1 MEREL
6 YYLDHAAA
14 TPVDRVVL
22 DAMLPYMSDKFYNPS
37 SSYSLAVE
45 VKRDYHRAK
54 EQIARS
60 IGVRGDEIVMTAGAT
75 ESINIAMSAVGGGV
89 VAVGATEH
97 AAVIESARRQ
107 NGIVIPSDKKGRIT
121 ADAVSK
127 ALHPDITLISIGL
140 VNNELG
146 VIQPIDDI
154 MQVVEQERTRR
165 QEVGDVLPLYV
176 HCDASQALALI
187 DVKPKRMGIDLL
199 TLSAAKVYGP
209 KQVGLL
215 WVRPGV
221 SLTPTIAGG
230 GQEMGLRSGTEN
242 VAGVIGFAEAVELA
256 MKRRNTEVKR
266 LRVMR
271 DYIQN
276 ELESNFPDMVVSS
289 DKKKG
294 LASFLHVSFP
304 GIDAERLI
312 FMLENQGVMVA
323 TGSACAANKDTR
335 SHVLEAIGMSDDLI
349 SGSLRISLGRLS
361 SEPNIKRATKLLVD
375 AIKSEK
381 NRLSK

>member
-1 MEREL
+1 M

-45 VKRDYHRAK
+45 VKRDYHQAK
-54 EQIARS
+54 ERIARS

-89 VAVGATEH
+89 AAVGATEH
-97 AAVIESARRQ
+97 AAVIESAKLQ

-121 ADAVSK
+121 ADVVSK

-154 MQVVEQERTRR
+154 MQIVEQERTRR
-165 QEVGDVLPLYV
+165 QEIGDILPLYV

-221 SLTPTIAGG
+221 SLAPTIAGG

-361 SEPNIKRATKLLVD
+361 SEPNIKRATELLVN

>member
-1 MEREL
+1 M

-22 DAMLPYMSDKFYNPS
+22 DTMLPYMSDKFYNPS

-97 AAVIESARRQ
+97 TAVIESARLQ
-107 NGIVIPSDKKGRIT
+107 NGVVIPSDKKGRIT
-121 ADAVSK
+121 ADAVSR
-127 ALHPDITLISIGL
+127 ALHPDITLISVGL

-165 QEVGDVLPLYV
+165 QEAGDVLPLYV

-361 SEPNIKRATKLLVD
+361 SEPNIKRATELLID
-375 AIKSEK
+375 TIKSEK

>member
-1 MEREL
+1 M

-75 ESINIAMSAVGGGV
+75 ESINIAMSAVGDGV

-107 NGIVIPSDKKGRIT
+107 NGIIIPSDKKGRIT

-127 ALHPDITLISIGL
+127 SLHPDITLISIGL

-154 MQVVEQERTRR
+154 MQVVEQERARR
-165 QEVGDVLPLYV
+165 QEAGDVLPLYV

-187 DVKPKRMGIDLL
+187 DVKPKRMGVDLL

-221 SLTPTIAGG
+221 SLTSTVAGG

-361 SEPNIKRATKLLVD
+361 SEPNIKRATELLIG

>member
-1 MEREL
+1 M

-97 AAVIESARRQ
+97 AAVIESARCQ
-107 NGIVIPSDKKGRIT
+107 NGVVIPSDKKGRIT
-121 ADAVSK
+121 ADAVSR
-127 ALHPDITLISIGL
+127 ALHPDITLISVGL

-154 MQVVEQERTRR
+154 MQIVEKERTRR
-165 QEVGDVLPLYV
+165 QEIGDVLPLYV

-221 SLTPTIAGG
+221 SLAPTIAGG

-361 SEPNIKRATKLLVD
+361 SEPNIKRATELLID
-375 AIKSEK
+375 TIKSEK

>member
-1 MEREL
+1 M

-75 ESINIAMSAVGGGV
+75 ESINIAMSAVGDGV

-107 NGIVIPSDKKGRIT
+107 NGIIIPSDKKGRIT

-127 ALHPDITLISIGL
+127 SLHPDITLISIGL

-361 SEPNIKRATKLLVD
+361 SEPNIKRATELLID

>member
-1 MEREL
+1 M
-6 YYLDHAAA
+6 
-14 TPVDRVVL
+14 
-22 DAMLPYMSDKFYNPS
+22 
-37 SSYSLAVE
+37 
-45 VKRDYHRAK
+45 
-54 EQIARS
+54 
-60 IGVRGDEIVMTAGAT
+60 
-75 ESINIAMSAVGGGV
+75 
-89 VAVGATEH
+89 
-97 AAVIESARRQ
+97 
-107 NGIVIPSDKKGRIT
+107 
-121 ADAVSK
+121 
-127 ALHPDITLISIGL
+127 
-140 VNNELG
+140 
-146 VIQPIDDI
+146 
-154 MQVVEQERTRR
+154 
-165 QEVGDVLPLYV
+165 GDVLPLYV

-215 WVRPGV
+215 WVSSGV
-221 SLTPTIAGG
+221 SLTPTVAGG

-323 TGSACAANKDTR
+323 TGSACAANKNTR

-361 SEPNIKRATKLLVD
+361 SEPNIKRATELLID

-381 NRLSK
+381 NRLTK

>member
-75 ESINIAMSAVGGGV
+75 ESINIAMSAVGDGV

-127 ALHPDITLISIGL
+127 SLHPDITLISIGL

-323 TGSACAANKDTR
+323 TGSACAANKNTR

-361 SEPNIKRATKLLVD
+361 SEPNIKRATELLIG

>member
-45 VKRDYHRAK
+45 VKRDYHQAK
-54 EQIARS
+54 ERIARS

-89 VAVGATEH
+89 AAVGATEH
-97 AAVIESARRQ
+97 AAVIESAKLQ

-121 ADAVSK
+121 ADVVSK

-154 MQVVEQERTRR
+154 MQIVEQERTRR
-165 QEVGDVLPLYV
+165 QEIGDILPLYV

-221 SLTPTIAGG
+221 SLAPTIAGG

-361 SEPNIKRATKLLVD
+361 SEPNIKRATELLVN

>member
-1 MEREL
+1 MEKEL

-75 ESINIAMSAVGGGV
+75 ESINIAMSAVGDGV

-107 NGIVIPSDKKGRIT
+107 NGIIIPSDKKGRIT

-127 ALHPDITLISIGL
+127 SLHPDITLISIGL

-361 SEPNIKRATKLLVD
+361 SEPNIKRATELLVN

>member
-1 MEREL
+1 M

-75 ESINIAMSAVGGGV
+75 ESINIAMSAVSGGV
-89 VAVGATEH
+89 AAVGATEH
-97 AAVIESARRQ
+97 AAVIESAKLQ

-121 ADAVSK
+121 ADAVSR
-127 ALHPDITLISIGL
+127 ALHPDITLISVGL

-187 DVKPKRMGIDLL
+187 DVKPKRMGVDLL

-221 SLTPTIAGG
+221 SLTSTVAGG

-323 TGSACAANKDTR
+323 TGSACAANKNTR

-361 SEPNIKRATKLLVD
+361 SEPNIKRATELLVN

>member
-75 ESINIAMSAVGGGV
+75 ESINIAMSAVGDGV

-107 NGIVIPSDKKGRIT
+107 NGIIIPSDKKGRIT
-121 ADAVSK
+121 ADAVSR
-127 ALHPDITLISIGL
+127 ALHPDITLISVGL

-361 SEPNIKRATKLLVD
+361 SEPNIKRATELLVN

>member
-75 ESINIAMSAVGGGV
+75 ESINIAMSAVGDGV

-127 ALHPDITLISIGL
+127 SLHPDITLISIGL

-361 SEPNIKRATKLLVD
+361 SEPNIKRATELLVN

>member
-1 MEREL
+1 M

-75 ESINIAMSAVGGGV
+75 ESINIAMSAVGDGV

-121 ADAVSK
+121 ADAVSR
-127 ALHPDITLISIGL
+127 ALHPDITLISVGL

-361 SEPNIKRATKLLVD
+361 SEPNIKRATELLID

-381 NRLSK
+381 NRLTK

>member
-89 VAVGATEH
+89 VAVGAAEH

-107 NGIVIPSDKKGRIT
+107 NGVVIPSDKKGRIT
-121 ADAVSK
+121 ADAVSR
-127 ALHPDITLISIGL
+127 ALHPDITLISVGL

-176 HCDASQALALI
+176 HCDPSQALALI

-335 SHVLEAIGMSDDLI
+335 SHVLEALGMSDDLI

-361 SEPNIKRATKLLVD
+361 SEPNIKRATELLVN

>member
-1 MEREL
+1 M

-75 ESINIAMSAVGGGV
+75 ESINIAMSAVGDGV

-107 NGIVIPSDKKGRIT
+107 NGIIIPSDKKGRIT

-127 ALHPDITLISIGL
+127 SLHPDITLISVGL

-361 SEPNIKRATKLLVD
+361 SEPNIKRATELLIG